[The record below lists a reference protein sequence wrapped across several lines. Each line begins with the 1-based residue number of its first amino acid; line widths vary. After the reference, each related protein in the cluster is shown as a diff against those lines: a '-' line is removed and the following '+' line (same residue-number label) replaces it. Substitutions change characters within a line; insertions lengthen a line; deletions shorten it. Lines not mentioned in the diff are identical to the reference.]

1 MVFALGAQYQPISK
15 FFFRAGY
22 NYGKTPVDDN
32 DGFDGTAPKSV
43 HFFVDITCH
52 IVAFWVEWYIVVF
65 NARPSQQ
72 IIIPF
77 STGRLSIIYFLK
89 RNDTPRPFKSSTQFS
104 ELYKFL
110 AILPA
115 LKKNRTIR

>member
-15 FFFRAGY
+15 LFFRAGY

-65 NARPSQQ
+65 NACPSQQ

-77 STGRLSIIYFLK
+77 FYRQTEHNL
-89 RNDTPRPFKSSTQFS
+89 FS
-104 ELYKFL
+104 ETERYPK
-110 AILPA
+110 AV
-115 LKKNRTIR
+115 